1 MNSRVKNPRILM
13 LIENLSFPMD
23 RRMRQEAGALRDAGY
38 EVTVICPRGGR
49 YDRKLFEIVEGVRV
63 YRYPLWQASGW
74 IGYLV
79 EYSWAMLCTWSL
91 MFGIWVSRGFDYVH
105 AANPPDLFFLLFW
118 PYAWLGKKFIYDQHD
133 LCPETY
139 ETKFHRQDAF
149 YRLLLLLERWSYRMA
164 SLVIAPNQSFYDIA
178 RTRGGVPEERLAIV
192 RSGPDVS
199 YFKKQEPCLQLKQ
212 GFSHMVAYLGVMSV
226 QDGVDRVVKAAHHLH
241 SLRGR
246 RDVLFVLI
254 GNGDYWQ
261 KLKELAREFDLD
273 GSLRFTGRI
282 PDDELLAYLSTADV
296 CVAPDPP
303 IRLNHLSTM
312 NKIMEYMACGSPIVS
327 FDLIESRR
335 SAGSCAVYVEQD
347 DPLLL
352 ATAIDGLLHDE
363 ARRRSMGQAGVRRVA
378 NELSWQHSAA
388 KLVAA
393 YSRLEQNERLSRQA
407 AAS

>member
-1 MNSRVKNPRILM
+1 
-13 LIENLSFPMD
+13 
-23 RRMRQEAGALRDAGY
+23 
-38 EVTVICPRGGR
+38 
-49 YDRKLFEIVEGVRV
+49 
-63 YRYPLWQASGW
+63 
-74 IGYLV
+74 
-79 EYSWAMLCTWSL
+79 
-91 MFGIWVSRGFDYVH
+91 
-105 AANPPDLFFLLFW
+105 
-118 PYAWLGKKFIYDQHD
+118 
-133 LCPETY
+133 
-139 ETKFHRQDAF
+139 
-149 YRLLLLLERWSYRMA
+149 MA
-164 SLVIAPNQSFYDIA
+164 SLVIAPNQSFHDIA

-241 SLRGR
+241 NLRGR

-312 NKIMEYMACGSPIVS
+312 NKIMEYMACGSP
-327 FDLIESRR
+327 DR
-335 SAGSCAVYVEQD
+335 
-347 DPLLL
+347 
-352 ATAIDGLLHDE
+352 
-363 ARRRSMGQAGVRRVA
+363 
-378 NELSWQHSAA
+378 
-388 KLVAA
+388 LV
-393 YSRLEQNERLSRQA
+393 
-407 AAS
+407 